1 MNNLVEEYLKIKQ
14 VIPQKSTK
22 RGSLKSNEDSDSSGE
37 PNKAPNSIS
46 RDILLIQGNSDPR
59 TWTV

>member
-22 RGSLKSNEDSDSSGE
+22 RKSLKSDADSDSDTAGE
-37 PNKAPNSIS
+37 SKKVQNSIS
-46 RDILLIQGNSDPR
+46 RDILLIHR
-59 TWTV
+59 KA